1 MSYKKYITEVSDFP
15 EECVNFKDISPL
27 LADQQL
33 FVSCIEGMGNLIEN
47 HLLEDVNINRSTFKI
62 YYYGNPKKLTMEL
75 AKFGYLLK
83 NDQLHW
89 SIY

>member
-1 MSYKKYITEVSDFP
+1 MIVNIVEGQFEVSGNINYYTY
-15 EECVNFKDISPL
+15 EEANV
-27 LADQQL
+27 
-33 FVSCIEGMGNLIEN
+33 EE
-47 HLLEDVNINRSTFKI
+47 VNINRSTFKI

-89 SIY
+89 SIYKNE